1 MAHSNIGSL
10 RSLLI
15 IKSILIMGSML
26 GVPGPIKVFFLVFTM
41 AYLTRSFRVRGLV
54 GSDFFMIQ
62 DIVSL
67 VFILL
72 TL

>member
-1 MAHSNIGSL
+1 
-10 RSLLI
+10 
-15 IKSILIMGSML
+15 LIMGSML